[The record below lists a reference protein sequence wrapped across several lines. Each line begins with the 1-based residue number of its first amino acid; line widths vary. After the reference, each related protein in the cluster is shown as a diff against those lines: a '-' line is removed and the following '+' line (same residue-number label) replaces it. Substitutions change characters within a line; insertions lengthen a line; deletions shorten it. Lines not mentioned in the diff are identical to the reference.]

1 MTVKKNHRGVCP
13 AVKYT
18 RTHEGTKQG
27 TLPQAVLGV
36 GVSEKADFLWAPGS
50 WSATWPGGPCEIVC
64 FPVLNLNKVWGCV
77 TENAKE
83 AQDRFQPSRGLKP
96 NWEKNFIL

>member
-50 WSATWPGGPCEIVC
+50 
-64 FPVLNLNKVWGCV
+64 
-77 TENAKE
+77 
-83 AQDRFQPSRGLKP
+83 
-96 NWEKNFIL
+96 